1 MVSEGEN
8 TMRASNILKTIM
20 KEKKLKVKDL
30 ADLMGKSD
38 RTVYN
43 TFSRDNLSK
52 GGGMTFEN
60 VVEYAEALGCEVII
74 RDKET
79 RKEYR

>member
-1 MVSEGEN
+1 
-8 TMRASNILKTIM
+8 MRAANTLKTIM
-20 KEKKLKVKDL
+20 KDKRIKAEDL
-30 ADLMGKSD
+30 ARIMDKSI

-43 TFSRDNLSK
+43 TLSRDNLSK

-60 VVEYAEALGCEVII
+60 VVEYAEALGCEVVI